1 MKLVVLDG
9 YTLNPGDLDW
19 SSMESLGE
27 TKIYDRTSENEIFD
41 RIQDA
46 DIVLTNKTPLRKE
59 LIERCNRLRL
69 ISVLATGYDVVDV
82 DAASKKGIV
91 VCNVP
96 SYGTYSVSQFA
107 IALLLEICCQVG
119 HHSQMVFQGKW
130 TKNKD
135 WCFWDSPLTELYQ
148 KTMGIIGYGRIGQ
161 RTGEIAKALGMH
173 VIAYDKYPCK
183 ENIEY
188 VDLDELCKNSDVIV
202 LHCSLNAQTYHL
214 INKER
219 LKAMKKSA
227 ILINNSGG
235 SLIDEIALAEAL
247 NNGIIKAA
255 GLDVV
260 SLEPIQKNNPLL
272 HTKNCF
278 ITPHMSWGSY
288 EARKR
293 ILNSTV
299 KNITSFIAGHPV
311 NQIND

>member
-107 IALLLEICCQVG
+107 IALLLEILLMC
-119 HHSQMVFQGKW
+119 
-130 TKNKD
+130 
-135 WCFWDSPLTELYQ
+135 
-148 KTMGIIGYGRIGQ
+148 
-161 RTGEIAKALGMH
+161 
-173 VIAYDKYPCK
+173 DK
-183 ENIEY
+183 E
-188 VDLDELCKNSDVIV
+188 
-202 LHCSLNAQTYHL
+202 
-214 INKER
+214 
-219 LKAMKKSA
+219 
-227 ILINNSGG
+227 
-235 SLIDEIALAEAL
+235 
-247 NNGIIKAA
+247 
-255 GLDVV
+255 VV
-260 SLEPIQKNNPLL
+260 E
-272 HTKNCF
+272 
-278 ITPHMSWGSY
+278 
-288 EARKR
+288 
-293 ILNSTV
+293 V
-299 KNITSFIAGHPV
+299 
-311 NQIND
+311 

>member
-183 ENIEY
+183 ENIE
-188 VDLDELCKNSDVIV
+188 
-202 LHCSLNAQTYHL
+202 
-214 INKER
+214 
-219 LKAMKKSA
+219 
-227 ILINNSGG
+227 
-235 SLIDEIALAEAL
+235 
-247 NNGIIKAA
+247 
-255 GLDVV
+255 
-260 SLEPIQKNNPLL
+260 
-272 HTKNCF
+272 
-278 ITPHMSWGSY
+278 
-288 EARKR
+288 
-293 ILNSTV
+293 
-299 KNITSFIAGHPV
+299 
-311 NQIND
+311 

>member
-107 IALLLEICCQVG
+107 IALLLEILLMCD
-119 HHSQMVFQGKW
+119 K
-130 TKNKD
+130 
-135 WCFWDSPLTELYQ
+135 E
-148 KTMGIIGYGRIGQ
+148 
-161 RTGEIAKALGMH
+161 
-173 VIAYDKYPCK
+173 VI
-183 ENIEY
+183 E
-188 VDLDELCKNSDVIV
+188 V
-202 LHCSLNAQTYHL
+202 
-214 INKER
+214 
-219 LKAMKKSA
+219 
-227 ILINNSGG
+227 
-235 SLIDEIALAEAL
+235 
-247 NNGIIKAA
+247 
-255 GLDVV
+255 
-260 SLEPIQKNNPLL
+260 
-272 HTKNCF
+272 
-278 ITPHMSWGSY
+278 
-288 EARKR
+288 
-293 ILNSTV
+293 
-299 KNITSFIAGHPV
+299 
-311 NQIND
+311 